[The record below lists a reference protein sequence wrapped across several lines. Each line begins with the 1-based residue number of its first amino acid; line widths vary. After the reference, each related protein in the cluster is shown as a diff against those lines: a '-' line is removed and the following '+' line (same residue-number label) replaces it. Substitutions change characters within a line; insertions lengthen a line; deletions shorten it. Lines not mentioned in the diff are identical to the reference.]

1 MKNKKILIVILLVA
15 LLTLNFAKNFISNSS
30 IKIGEIDFWNFQ
42 NDSEYLV
49 LSKIFKDKYNMENSR
64 YGLSKFINEND
75 EILDINQLQDNDYIQ
90 NCESQNYIS
99 QLGLQ
104 GHIFSFLYN
113 KLHITIGALNL
124 ACCLLLAIVLVAI
137 CYVIYNKYSKLMGW
151 IFYITFLLSPWVV
164 AFAKNL
170 YWVEFTWFLPAL
182 FGLMLSINYSQ
193 KRIFVPLIFIS
204 ILIKCLCGYEY
215 ISTIMLTTIAFFI
228 IDFFN
233 TKDKE
238 EKIKIVKTTL
248 IVGIACVL
256 AFITALIIHG
266 TLRGEGNIIEGVKS
280 IYEDD
285 VLRRTI
291 LASEAEQFPEVY
303 SESINATTLETI
315 DKYFS
320 WNTNIIVGIEGKYFK
335 LIFVT
340 VIAILLHN
348 ILKKEKNCYRDLIMF
363 IVFLCTTLS
372 WFVLGKAHSY
382 IHTHMNYVLWYF
394 GFVQISIYIIIK
406 FICEKIYEVAS
417 KEKGDNDLWKQNW

>member
-164 AFAKNL
+164 AFAKKFIL
-170 YWVEFTWFLPAL
+170 GRIYMVFTSIIWTYVINQL
-182 FGLMLSINYSQ
+182 FPKKDICTIN
-193 KRIFVPLIFIS
+193 
-204 ILIKCLCGYEY
+204 
-215 ISTIMLTTIAFFI
+215 
-228 IDFFN
+228 
-233 TKDKE
+233 
-238 EKIKIVKTTL
+238 
-248 IVGIACVL
+248 
-256 AFITALIIHG
+256 
-266 TLRGEGNIIEGVKS
+266 
-280 IYEDD
+280 
-285 VLRRTI
+285 
-291 LASEAEQFPEVY
+291 
-303 SESINATTLETI
+303 
-315 DKYFS
+315 
-320 WNTNIIVGIEGKYFK
+320 
-335 LIFVT
+335 
-340 VIAILLHN
+340 
-348 ILKKEKNCYRDLIMF
+348 
-363 IVFLCTTLS
+363 
-372 WFVLGKAHSY
+372 
-382 IHTHMNYVLWYF
+382 
-394 GFVQISIYIIIK
+394 IYINTYKMFMWI
-406 FICEKIYEVAS
+406 
-417 KEKGDNDLWKQNW
+417 